1 MAGGGTLTLETDGK
15 VVIGAADALAYRQTH
30 TQVGAQQPQPLLLD
44 PSLLGAGFAKYD
56 INGRDGLRVAE
67 GATLDVAMPVYRY
80 EPGNEAT
87 GQRPAPALL
96 LAPVYQ
102 ENPLKGA
109 LTQRAGAT

>member
-1 MAGGGTLTLETDGK
+1 MAWPAAAHALETDGK
-15 VVIGAADALAYRQTH
+15 VVIGAADALARQTH

-87 GQRPAPALL
+87 GQRPALL
-96 LAPVYQ
+96 LAPVYRR
-102 ENPLKGA
+102 
-109 LTQRAGAT
+109 TRSRAR